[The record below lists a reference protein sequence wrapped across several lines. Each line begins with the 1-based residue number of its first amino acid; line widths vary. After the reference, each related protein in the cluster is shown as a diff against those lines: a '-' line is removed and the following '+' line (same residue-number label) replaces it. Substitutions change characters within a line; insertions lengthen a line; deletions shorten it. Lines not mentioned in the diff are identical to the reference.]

1 MHSSYNYLI
10 LYDVCRR
17 KKGIHGPPP
26 GKKLIVFVDDLN
38 MPAKEKYGAQ
48 PPCSLPSVF
57 NTTLCDK
64 ICQWLGTGQWF
75 SPDTSISDTN
85 KTDHQDVAEILL
97 KVALITIH
105 HHHLNTAHP

>member
-1 MHSSYNYLI
+1 MHISYNYLI

-48 PPCSLPSVF
+48 PP
-57 NTTLCDK
+57 
-64 ICQWLGTGQWF
+64 I
-75 SPDTSISDTN
+75 
-85 KTDHQDVAEILL
+85 EILRQWIDHGFWFDRYVFMI
-97 KVALITIH
+97 KNNI
-105 HHHLNTAHP
+105 